1 MAASGVWNYAQDVGG
16 NVWATSVKDIMGWRG
31 PMAAR
36 IDPSVEVIVDMG
48 GGAPLSG
55 PPLLRE

>member
-1 MAASGVWNYAQDVGG
+1 MAASGCWNYAQDVGG
-16 NVWATSVKDIMGWRG
+16 NNWATSIGDIMGWRSAL
-31 PMAAR
+31 AAR

-55 PPLLRE
+55 PPVVAE